1 MKSSQII
8 AGAIALFAFGG
19 AFVLMNRSK
28 PVQPVVVRTAPP
40 VERTDLE
47 HVLVASKDIPLGT
60 QLQEIDMVWS
70 PWPRV
75 NTGEGMILRSREPKA
90 MEDIAGSI
98 ARGQFFK
105 GEPLRQSKLVKG
117 PNAGFL
123 SAILPSGSRA
133 VAINIDS
140 TGSTSAGGFILP
152 NDRVDVIRTIRAG
165 QGENGYASQTILRN
179 IRVLAI
185 GQRIEE
191 KNNERVVVGSNA
203 TLELTPR
210 QSEQIVLAQRV
221 GQLSLV
227 LRSMFDAN
235 ADATDKPESEDQ
247 EQASALSIVR
257 FGITT
262 NVNRR

>member
-8 AGAIALFAFGG
+8 AGAIAVFAFGG
-19 AFVLMNRSK
+19 AFVLMNRQK
-28 PVQPVVVRTAPP
+28 PVQPVVVKTTPP
-40 VERTDLE
+40 PERTDIE
-47 HVLVASKDIPLGT
+47 QVLVASREIPLGN
-60 QLQEIDMVWS
+60 QLQDIDIRWS
-70 PWPRV
+70 PWPRG
-75 NTGEGMILRSREPKA
+75 NTGEGMILKSQEPNALDDVK
-90 MEDIAGSI
+90 GSI
-98 ARGQFFK
+98 ARSQFFS
-105 GEPLRQSKLVKG
+105 GEPLRRTKLVKG

-152 NDRVDVIRTIRAG
+152 NDRVDVIRTVRAEG
-165 QGENGYASQTILRN
+165 RGDAYQSQTILRN

-191 KNNERVVVGSNA
+191 KNSERVVVGSNA

-210 QSEQIVLAQRV
+210 QAEQIVLAQRV

-227 LRSMFDAN
+227 LRSMLDASSDQDN
-235 ADATDKPESEDQ
+235 SAPERE
-247 EQASALSIVR
+247 EQPGNVTIVR
-257 FGITT
+257 FGVATGG
-262 NVNRR
+262 R

>member
-1 MKSSQII
+1 MKSSQLIV
-8 AGAIALFAFGG
+8 GAIALFAFGG

-28 PVQPVVVRTAPP
+28 PSQPVVVRTAAP

-47 HVLVASKDIPLGT
+47 HVLVAAREIPLGT
-60 QLQEIDMVWS
+60 QIQEVDLTWS
-70 PWPRV
+70 AWPRA
-75 NTGEGMILRSREPKA
+75 NTNEGMVLRSKEPNA
-90 MEDIAGSI
+90 VEDIRGSI
-98 ARGQFFK
+98 ARAQFFSS
-105 GEPLRQSKLVKG
+105 EPMRRSKLVKG

-140 TGSTSAGGFILP
+140 TGSTTAGGFILP
-152 NDRVDVIRTIRAG
+152 NDRVDIIRTTRAG
-165 QGENGYASQTILRN
+165 EGDNSFRSQTILRN

-210 QSEQIVLAQRV
+210 QSEEIVLAQRV

-227 LRSMFDAN
+227 LRSMLDAN
-235 ADATDKPESEDQ
+235 TDQDVTAETSSDATPGMT
-247 EQASALSIVR
+247 IIR
-257 FGITT
+257 FGVATSI
-262 NVNRR
+262 NPR

>member
-1 MKSSQII
+1 MKTNQIV

-19 AFVLMNRSK
+19 VFVLTNRSK
-28 PVQPVVVRTAPP
+28 PIQPVVVKTAAP

-47 HVLVASKDIPLGT
+47 QVLTAAKEIPLGT
-60 QLQEIDMVWS
+60 QVQDLDLAWS
-70 PWPRV
+70 SWPRT
-75 NTGEGMILRSREPKA
+75 NTNEGMILKSKEPEALDEIK
-90 MEDIAGSI
+90 GSV
-98 ARGQFFK
+98 ARAQFFA
-105 GEPLRQSKLVKG
+105 GEPLRRSKLVKG

-152 NDRVDVIRTIRAG
+152 NDRVDVIRTTRAG
-165 QGENGYASQTILRN
+165 EGENAFQSQTILRN
-179 IRVLAI
+179 IRILAI

-227 LRSMFDAN
+227 LRSMLDAN
-235 ADATDKPESEDQ
+235 QSQDAPSDN
-247 EQASALSIVR
+247 SAEPSAGLTIVR
-257 FGITT
+257 FGIQTS
-262 NVNRR
+262 VNQR

>member
-8 AGAIALFAFGG
+8 AGAVALFAFAG

-28 PVQPVVVRTAPP
+28 PVQPVIVKTTPP
-40 VERTDLE
+40 PERTDLE
-47 HVLVASKDIPLGT
+47 QVLVAAKEIPLGT
-60 QLQEIDMVWS
+60 QLQELDIRWAA
-70 PWPRV
+70 WPRA
-75 NTGEGMILRSREPKA
+75 NTAEGMILKSKEPNA
-90 MEDIAGSI
+90 LEDVKGAV
-98 ARGQFFK
+98 ARGQFFQ
-105 GEPLRQSKLVKG
+105 GEPLRPSKLVKG

-133 VAINIDS
+133 VAINIDA

-152 NDRVDVIRTIRAG
+152 NDRVDVIRTVRAG
-165 QGENGYASQTILRN
+165 QGDNGYQSQTILRN

-203 TLELTPR
+203 TLELTPK

-227 LRSMFDAN
+227 LRSMLDAN
-235 ADATDKPESEDQ
+235 GEQDNIADKDDNDKPGN
-247 EQASALSIVR
+247 LTVVR
-257 FGITT
+257 FGIPTQ
-262 NVNRR
+262 R

>member
-8 AGAIALFAFGG
+8 ASAIALFAFGG

-28 PVQPVVVRTAPP
+28 PIQPVVVQTAPP
-40 VERTDLE
+40 VQRTDLE
-47 HVLVASKDIPLGT
+47 QVLVALRDIPLGT
-60 QLQEIDMVWS
+60 QVQELDLTWAA
-70 PWPRV
+70 WPRS
-75 NTGEGMILRSREPKA
+75 NTAEGMVLRSQEPNA
-90 MEDIAGSI
+90 LDDIKGSI
-98 ARGQFFK
+98 VRGQFFK
-105 GEPLRQSKLVKG
+105 GEPIRRSKMVKG

-152 NDRVDVIRTIRAG
+152 NDRVDVIRTVRSG
-165 QGENGYASQTILRN
+165 QGEGGYASQTILRN

-235 ADATDKPESEDQ
+235 AENVEAPDGDNDPAP
-247 EQASALSIVR
+247 ALSIVR
-257 FGITT
+257 FGVTT

>member
-1 MKSSQII
+1 MKSNQII

-28 PVQPVVVRTAPP
+28 PPQPVIVRTAPP

-47 HVLVASKDIPLGT
+47 QVLSAAKEIPLGSQVQDLDLT
-60 QLQEIDMVWS
+60 WS
-70 PWPRV
+70 AWPRA
-75 NTGEGMILRSREPKA
+75 NTNEGMILKSKEPNA
-90 MEDIAGSI
+90 IEDIKGSI
-98 ARGQFFK
+98 ARAQFFN
-105 GEPLRQSKLVKG
+105 GEPLRRSKLVKG

-152 NDRVDVIRTIRAG
+152 NDRVDVIRTTRAG
-165 QGENGYASQTILRN
+165 EGDSAYKSQTILHN

-203 TLELTPR
+203 TLELTPK

-227 LRSMFDAN
+227 LRSMLDA
-235 ADATDKPESEDQ
+235 AVQQ
-247 EQASALSIVR
+247 ETPSDDSNEPLTGMTIVR
-257 FGITT
+257 FGVPVL
-262 NVNRR
+262 VNQR